1 MPNKQTFLK
10 AALWI
15 VTAVIFSAATDMLTE
30 PKQLHF
36 LQKAFCFYAVYSVAY
51 LCRLR

>member
-15 VTAVIFSAATDMLTE
+15 VTAAIFSTAADMLTE